1 VLALVGQGCAR
12 LSEIG
17 ARLGQPATSLTRPV
31 ARLQELGLLRRETP
45 WGADQRSSKVSTYRI
60 SDPFLAFW
68 YRFVEPAQSRL
79 GAGQVDAVL
88 TALRETWPVFLGGV
102 WEDLARQ
109 SVARLQVG
117 GESWLPAQRWWGAG
131 QDRRPLEFDLVA
143 RHATSSD
150 RVLVGE
156 AKVTARPK
164 EVPALLQALAEKT
177 RRCPAFQGKRLDLR
191 LWVLEGVRQ
200 DDARVVAGA
209 GVFGL

>member
-1 VLALVGQGCAR
+1 MV
-12 LSEIG
+12 
-17 ARLGQPATSLTRPV
+17 
-31 ARLQELGLLRRETP
+31 
-45 WGADQRSSKVSTYRI
+45 
-60 SDPFLAFW
+60 
-68 YRFVEPAQSRL
+68 
-79 GAGQVDAVL
+79 
-88 TALRETWPVFLGGV
+88 LGGV